1 MRPKMKY
8 SEEEKTSPELT
19 VGAMLKSARAQR
31 KMSLEELAAAAS
43 VPMRDLERL
52 EAGDHSHLPAE
63 IYVRSFLERCARELN
78 INTGVLGE
86 LYQKEVINSES
97 KKEAYA
103 PVALKS
109 KKFVI
114 TPRFLIVAVA
124 ALGAVFLVFYFWYQL
139 SNLLKPPFLVVE
151 NPANDIMTSEETVN
165 VSGRTQKD
173 SHIFINGREIEV
185 NADGIFNDNFHLEP
199 GVNLMEIKSVN
210 RFKKESVL
218 IKRVIKQ

>member
-1 MRPKMKY
+1 MKS
-8 SEEEKTSPELT
+8 SENEKISSELT
-19 VGAMLKSARAQR
+19 VGAMLKNARAQ
-31 KMSLEELAAAAS
+31 KKISLEELAGATS

-52 EAGDHSHLPAE
+52 ETGDYDHLPAE

-78 INTGVLGE
+78 IEANALAD
-86 LYQKEVINSES
+86 LYQKEAVNS
-97 KKEAYA
+97 KNRKEVYA
-103 PVALKS
+103 PAAPKS
-109 KKFVI
+109 KKFII
-114 TPRFLIVAVA
+114 TPKFLIVAVSA
-124 ALGAVFLVFYFWYQL
+124 IGAVLLVFYFWYQL

-151 NPANDIMTSEETVN
+151 NPASDIITSEETIS
-165 VSGRTQKD
+165 VSGQTQKD

-185 NADGIFNDNFHLEP
+185 NADGFFNDNFHLEP